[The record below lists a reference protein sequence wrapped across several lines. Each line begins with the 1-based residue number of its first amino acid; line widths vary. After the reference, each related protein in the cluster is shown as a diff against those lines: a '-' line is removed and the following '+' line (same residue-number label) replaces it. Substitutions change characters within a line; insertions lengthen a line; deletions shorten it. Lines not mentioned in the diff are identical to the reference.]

1 MDNGKL
7 RLWHHKK
14 AIILEIYTSGELT
27 LADINMVLGSLYEM
41 SSPPFLI
48 MIVRTG
54 NYRLSF
60 KAKIRLRKENNRL
73 FKIAYVVK
81 GHEGMRHAF
90 RASQTYLKRKDIY
103 ICDSLDSAYKVLT
116 ANL

>member
-14 AIILEIYTSGELT
+14 AIILEVYTSGELT

-41 SSPPFLI
+41 SSPPFLV

-81 GHEGMRHAF
+81 GHEAMRHAF

-103 ICDSLDSAYKVLT
+103 ICDSLDSAYRVLT